1 MEVITLAVAQA
12 MAKVALDKFVEGGA
26 SELGKKLTEPIAQ
39 KVMKL
44 GTIIWDRIKGNATAV
59 ASLEGAAQNQTEDI
73 QKLKNYLYSL
83 WKDEQSEFT
92 TEVKNLADEIH
103 FELAQIEENSI
114 QIQNNYAG
122 TNSQNRISGGNV
134 YQAANI
140 TINEAVKND

>member
-59 ASLEGAAQNQTEDI
+59 AALEGAAQNQTEDI

-103 FELAQIEENSI
+103 FELAQAEENSI

-134 YQAANI
+134 YQAASI